1 VEGESTLH
9 LIKFFQE
16 YLLLE
21 SISTRYLGGAGVG
34 PGQEGYAIDFRE
46 KKIISRIDTHAW
58 PWPLPNLMVVVEAS
72 PRSD

>member
-46 KKIISRIDTHAW
+46 K
-58 PWPLPNLMVVVEAS
+58 
-72 PRSD
+72 RSFPELIPMLGPGLFLT